1 MDSSK
6 DSSEETRSF
15 IMDIVD
21 IGRFQENFQQLL
33 KICIVILINISITL
47 KALNILV
54 GTTVFNLR
62 P

>member
-1 MDSSK
+1 MDSFK

-21 IGRFQENFQQLL
+21 IGRFQENFQL
-33 KICIVILINISITL
+33 KICIVILINISITF

>member
-1 MDSSK
+1 MDSFK

-15 IMDIVD
+15 IMGIVD
-21 IGRFQENFQQLL
+21 IGRFQENFQL

>member
-1 MDSSK
+1 MDSFK

-21 IGRFQENFQQLL
+21 IGRFQENFQE
-33 KICIVILINISITL
+33 KICIVILSNISITL

>member
-1 MDSSK
+1 MDSFK

-15 IMDIVD
+15 IRDIVD
-21 IGRFQENFQQLL
+21 IGRFQENFQL

>member
-1 MDSSK
+1 MDLFK

-21 IGRFQENFQQLL
+21 IGRFQENFQE

>member
-1 MDSSK
+1 MDSFK

-21 IGRFQENFQQLL
+21 IGRFQENFQE

>member
-1 MDSSK
+1 MDSIK

-21 IGRFQENFQQLL
+21 IGRFQENFQL
-33 KICIVILINISITL
+33 KSCIVILINISITL